1 MSTFFM
7 TMCLMLCV
15 FIFLMSMIWIKVY
28 QKRENEKTFYT
39 DCIKHGITDLS
50 RVNSPE
56 KRERLKVI
64 VSAHHLTHADEKE
77 LHRIFMEGKRRVEG
91 EKQDAQQKSL
101 AKLKSEETERARL
114 LQVYT
119 GLHGR
124 DKPIAMFEDYIKDCR
139 RSINRASS
147 MPVPKESDG
156 AVLAGIASGI
166 GGTVP
171 ALMSLSATAQHNAQ
185 VREYNQAL
193 NGMATFAATS
203 AGDRLDRANAAL
215 EAVRVK
221 LVSDMPGT
229 KVIKHLSFTDTE
241 VTVSESGTIRVTTW
255 VRGEDFTIFDGL
267 PAVADGS
274 VIAEVY
280 DRKKKIGDAVMVFP
294 IYGSDSRFDRFGWS
308 PGVIDKDHFLK
319 AHDCKGTY
327 WQKNRGSSKDMLYLE
342 GICLFTGEPSKEY
355 TVKFVPGDLWAI
367 EKFHEI

>member
-1 MSTFFM
+1 MTVFIM
-7 TMCLMLCV
+7 TMCIVWCLMLVLC
-15 FIFLMSMIWIKVY
+15 IWAGMGA
-28 QKRENEKTFYT
+28 KRKNKQTFYT
-39 DCIKHGITDLS
+39 DCIKYGITDLS

-56 KRERLKVI
+56 KRERLKAI
-64 VSAHHLTHADEKE
+64 VSVHHFTHADEKE
-77 LHRIFMEGKRRVEG
+77 LQRIFMEGKRLEEG

-119 GLHGR
+119 GLHGQ

-139 RSINRASS
+139 RRINKASS

-193 NGMATFAATS
+193 NGMAAFVATS
-203 AGDRLDRANAAL
+203 AGGELDRACASL
-215 EAVRVK
+215 EAVRMK

-274 VIAEVY
+274 VIAEIY
-280 DRKKKIGDAVMVFP
+280 DKKKKIGDAVMVFP
-294 IYGSDSRFDRFGWS
+294 IYGSDSRFDRWS
-308 PGVIDKDHFLK
+308 PSVTDKDHFLR
-319 AHDCKGTY
+319 AHDCKGAY
-327 WQKNRGSSKDMLYLE
+327 WQKNRGSSKDMLCLE
-342 GICLFTGEPSKEY
+342 GICLFAGEPSKEY

>member
-1 MSTFFM
+1 MITF
-7 TMCLMLCV
+7 LLCV
-15 FIFLMSMIWIKVY
+15 FLFLVSMIWIKVY
-28 QKRENEKTFYT
+28 QKRENKKTFYT

-77 LHRIFMEGKRRVEG
+77 LHRIFTEGKRLVEG
-91 EKQDAQQKSL
+91 EKQDTQQKSL

-114 LQVYT
+114 LQVYAS
-119 GLHGR
+119 LHGR
-124 DKPIAMFEDYIKDCR
+124 DKPIAMFKDLIKDCER
-139 RSINRASS
+139 RRNAANS
-147 MPVPKESDG
+147 MYVPKESDG

-171 ALMSLSATAQHNAQ
+171 ALMSLSATAQRNAQ
-185 VREYNQAL
+185 VREYNQGL
-193 NGMATFAATS
+193 ATYAAMS
-203 AGDRLDRANAAL
+203 AGNNQYSMAVASL

-229 KVIKHLSFTDTE
+229 EVIKHLSFADTE

-294 IYGSDSRFDRFGWS
+294 IYGSDSRFDRWS
-308 PGVIDKDHFLK
+308 PSVTDKDHFLK
-319 AHDCKGTY
+319 AYDCKGAY
-327 WQKNRGSSKDMLYLE
+327 WQKNRDSSKDMLYLE
-342 GICLFTGEPSKEY
+342 GICLFAGEPSKEY

-367 EKFHEI
+367 EKFY

>member
-1 MSTFFM
+1 MTSVFM
-7 TMCLMLCV
+7 GLCITLCV
-15 FIFLMSMIWIKVY
+15 MSFLMIWIKVD
-28 QKRENEKTFYT
+28 QKRENKKTFYT
-39 DCIKHGITDLS
+39 DCKKHGITDLS
-50 RVNSPE
+50 RINSPE
-56 KRERLKVI
+56 KRERLKAI
-64 VSAHHLTHADEKE
+64 VSAHHLTHADEKK
-77 LHRIFMEGKRRVEG
+77 LHRIFTEGKRLGEG
-91 EKQDAQQKSL
+91 EKQATQQKSL

-124 DKPIAMFEDYIKDCR
+124 DKPIAMFKDLIKDCH
-139 RSINRASS
+139 RSIERANS

-171 ALMSLSATAQHNAQ
+171 ALMSLSTTAQRNAQ
-185 VREYNQAL
+185 VREYNQSL
-193 NGMATFAATS
+193 NGMAAFVATS
-203 AGDRLDRANAAL
+203 AGDRLVWAGAGL
-215 EAVRVK
+215 ETVRVK

-280 DRKKKIGDAVMVFP
+280 DGKKKIGDAVMVFP
-294 IYGSDSRFDRFGWS
+294 IYGSDSRFDS
-308 PGVIDKDHFLK
+308 PPSVIDKDHFLK
-319 AHDCKGTY
+319 AYDCKGAY
-327 WQKNRGSSKDMLYLE
+327 WQKRRSSSSKDMLYLE
-342 GICLFTGEPSKEY
+342 GICLFAGELSKEY

-367 EKFHEI
+367 EKFHGI

>member
-1 MSTFFM
+1 MIIILCISSCTFF
-7 TMCLMLCV
+7 
-15 FIFLMSMIWIKVY
+15 FSIIWIKVY
-28 QKRENEKTFYT
+28 QKRWNKKTFYL

-64 VSAHHLTHADEKE
+64 VSAHHLTHSDEKE
-77 LHRIFMEGKRRVEG
+77 LHRIFMEGKRLVEG

-124 DKPIAMFEDYIKDCR
+124 DKPIAMFKDLIKDCER
-139 RSINRASS
+139 RINAANS

-171 ALMSLSATAQHNAQ
+171 ALMSLSATAQRNAQ

-193 NGMATFAATS
+193 NGMAAFAATS
-203 AGDRLDRANAAL
+203 AGDRLGRARASL
-215 EAVRVK
+215 EAVRMK

-280 DRKKKIGDAVMVFP
+280 DGKKKIGDAVMVFP
-294 IYGSDSRFDRFGWS
+294 IYGSDSRFERS
-308 PGVIDKDHFLK
+308 PSVIDKDHFLK
-319 AHDCKGTY
+319 AHDCKGAY

-342 GICLFTGEPSKEY
+342 GICLFAGEPSKEY

-367 EKFHEI
+367 EKFHGI

>member
-1 MSTFFM
+1 MTTFFIAM
-7 TMCLMLCV
+7 GIMLCV
-15 FIFLMSMIWIKVY
+15 MLFLWIWAGTDA
-28 QKRENEKTFYT
+28 KRKNKQTFYT
-39 DCIKHGITDLS
+39 DCKKHGITDLS
-50 RVNSPE
+50 RINSPE
-56 KRERLKVI
+56 KRERLKAI
-64 VSAHHLTHADEKE
+64 ASAHNFTHADEKK
-77 LHRIFMEGKRRVEG
+77 LHRIFMEGKRLEEG

-114 LQVYT
+114 LQVYAS
-119 GLHGR
+119 LHGR
-124 DKPIAMFEDYIKDCR
+124 DKPIAMFKDLIKDCER
-139 RSINRASS
+139 RRNAANS
-147 MPVPKESDG
+147 MHVPKESDG
-156 AVLAGIASGI
+156 AVMAGIASGI

-171 ALMSLSATAQHNAQ
+171 ALMSLSATAQRNAQ

-193 NGMATFAATS
+193 ATYATMS
-203 AGDRLDRANAAL
+203 AGDNQYLMAGASL

-229 KVIKHLSFTDTE
+229 EVIKHLSFTDTE

-294 IYGSDSRFDRFGWS
+294 IYGSDSRFDRWS
-308 PGVIDKDHFLK
+308 PSVTDKDYFLR
-319 AHDCKGTY
+319 AYDCKGAY

-342 GICLFTGEPSKEY
+342 GICLFAGEPSKEY

>member
-1 MSTFFM
+1 M
-7 TMCLMLCV
+7 TTALMTLCV
-15 FIFLMSMIWIKVY
+15 LICVMLFLWIWLEGDR
-28 QKRENEKTFYT
+28 KRMNKQTFYT
-39 DCIKHGITDLS
+39 DCKKHGITDLS

-56 KRERLKVI
+56 KRERLKAI
-64 VSAHHLTHADEKE
+64 VSAHNLTHADEKK
-77 LHRIFMEGKRRVEG
+77 LHRIFMEGKRLAEG
-91 EKQDAQQKSL
+91 EQQAAQEKSL

-114 LQVYT
+114 LQAYA

-124 DKPIAMFEDYIKDCR
+124 DKPIAMFKDRIKDR
-139 RSINRASS
+139 ERSASRANS
-147 MPVPKESDG
+147 MVQKESDG

-166 GGTVP
+166 GGTIP
-171 ALMSLSATAQHNAQ
+171 ALKSLSATEQRNAQ
-185 VREYNQAL
+185 VREYNKAL
-193 NGMATFAATS
+193 AAVYGGMS
-203 AGDRLDRANAAL
+203 AGDTAYASL

-241 VTVSESGTIRVTTW
+241 VTVSGSGTIRVTTW

-294 IYGSDSRFDRFGWS
+294 IYGSDSRFDWAPS
-308 PGVIDKDHFLK
+308 VIDKDHFLT
-319 AHDCKGTY
+319 AHDCKSAY
-327 WQKNRGSSKDMLYLE
+327 WQQKMRDRYSSCKDMLYLE
-342 GICLFTGEPSKEY
+342 GICLFAGEPSKEY

-367 EKFHEI
+367 EKFG